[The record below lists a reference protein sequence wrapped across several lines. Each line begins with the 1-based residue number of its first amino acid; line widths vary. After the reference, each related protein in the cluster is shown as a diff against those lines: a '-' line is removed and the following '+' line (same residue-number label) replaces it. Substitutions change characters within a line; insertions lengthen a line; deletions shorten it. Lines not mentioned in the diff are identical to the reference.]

1 MADLNKRAEK
11 YRIQKKEI
19 ESRLEPY
26 HKSLSSL
33 KNEVTMLSN
42 ELNFLQNNSSNY
54 TQDLNDL
61 HTRSQALIA
70 KSQDIEATFNAI
82 DQAFARMKDIKHEIS
97 AALDAAKKDEDVLM
111 REISEIQAR
120 LDESKSSANEQ
131 HQRNH
136 MLNVLMK
143 AQQTRELTGIHGRL
157 GDLGFIDE
165 KYDVAITSSCPAL
178 ENIVVSRIED
188 AVKAV
193 EYLRTNKVGRATFI
207 SLEKSKEN
215 YRPGNFQAPRGTAR
229 LFDLVKMKNEDYKP
243 VFYSALRDT
252 LVCEDID
259 QATQIAYGTPRYR
272 VVVTN
277 GVVIETT
284 GAMSGGGKPRK
295 GGMASKSSKEGLS
308 LEQIADLTEKKRVRV
323 QELEEVRRKRASC
336 EAELATVVKDENQ
349 AVKER
354 KKYETEYEFL
364 NQQIKEND
372 AKSKEIIRIRD
383 SRVKDGDKKRELER
397 KIQEKQAEIQK
408 IEDKMIP
415 AHEERAKIEQRI
427 AEYGGDSLK
436 NQQKVAEEVIKAHEN
451 LEKEVSKLS
460 ANLESTQGNLER
472 NEAEKSKAEKQLES
486 AKEKLSELKKARE
499 ELEEETLKT
508 MGHKA
513 SSIEKQKLIE
523 QEYERDNAEKEQLE
537 NLLNELRKSLAKFND
552 QIEENKQALKYQ
564 FKRT

>member
-82 DQAFARMKDIKHEIS
+82 DQAFARMKDIKHEMS

-243 VFYSALRDT
+243 VFYAALRDT

-523 QEYERDNAEKEQLE
+523 QEYERDNAEKEQWE

>member
-1 MADLNKRAEK
+1 
-11 YRIQKKEI
+11 
-19 ESRLEPY
+19 
-26 HKSLSSL
+26 
-33 KNEVTMLSN
+33 
-42 ELNFLQNNSSNY
+42 
-54 TQDLNDL
+54 
-61 HTRSQALIA
+61 
-70 KSQDIEATFNAI
+70 
-82 DQAFARMKDIKHEIS
+82 
-97 AALDAAKKDEDVLM
+97 
-111 REISEIQAR
+111 
-120 LDESKSSANEQ
+120 
-131 HQRNH
+131 
-136 MLNVLMK
+136 
-143 AQQTRELTGIHGRL
+143 
-157 GDLGFIDE
+157 
-165 KYDVAITSSCPAL
+165 
-178 ENIVVSRIED
+178 
-188 AVKAV
+188 
-193 EYLRTNKVGRATFI
+193 
-207 SLEKSKEN
+207 
-215 YRPGNFQAPRGTAR
+215 
-229 LFDLVKMKNEDYKP
+229 
-243 VFYSALRDT
+243 
-252 LVCEDID
+252 
-259 QATQIAYGTPRYR
+259 
-272 VVVTN
+272 
-277 GVVIETT
+277 
-284 GAMSGGGKPRK
+284 MSGGGKPRK

>member
-11 YRIQKKEI
+11 YRTQKKEI

-82 DQAFARMKDIKHEIS
+82 DQAFARMKDIKQEMS
-97 AALDAAKKDEDVLM
+97 AALDAAKKDEEVLM

-120 LDESKSSANEQ
+120 LDESKSSASEQ

-157 GDLGFIDE
+157 GDLGYIDE

-193 EYLRTNKVGRATFI
+193 EYLRANKVGRATFV

-243 VFYSALRDT
+243 VFYAALRDT

-259 QATQIAYGTPRYR
+259 LATQIAYGTPRHR
-272 VVVTN
+272 VVVIN

-295 GGMASKSSKEGLS
+295 GGMASKSREGLS
-308 LEQIADLTEKKRVRV
+308 LDQIADLTEKKRVRV

-336 EAELATVVKDENQ
+336 EAELATVVKDESQ

-372 AKSKEIIRIRD
+372 AKSKEIMRIRD

-415 AHEERAKIEQRI
+415 VQEERAKIEQRI

-436 NQQKVAEEVIKAHEN
+436 NQQKVAEEVIKAHET

-472 NEAEKSKAEKQLES
+472 NEVEKSKAEKHLES
-486 AKEKLSELKKARE
+486 AKEKLTELKKLRE

-513 SSIEKQKLIE
+513 SSIEKQKIIE
-523 QEYERDNAEKEQLE
+523 QEYDRDNEEKEQLE
-537 NLLNELRKSLAKFND
+537 NMLNELKKSLAKFND
-552 QIEENKQALKYQ
+552 QIEENKQALK
-564 FKRT
+564 